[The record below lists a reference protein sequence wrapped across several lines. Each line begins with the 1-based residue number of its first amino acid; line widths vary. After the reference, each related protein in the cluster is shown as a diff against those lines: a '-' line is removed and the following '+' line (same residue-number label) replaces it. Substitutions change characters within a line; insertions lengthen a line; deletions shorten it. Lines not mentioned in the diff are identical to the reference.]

1 MAGGGNG
8 KEQNYWPGFVDVL
21 SNVVLTLVF
30 VLVVFVMALALSANK
45 VEKRMQ
51 EILKEKAASE
61 SQVISKPTTPTT
73 QGATDIEHNESG
85 AAKKNDTVTSSG
97 NIEIENNDT
106 TQKSGTRAIDAPVD
120 LQESSG
126 KIVLYYPSA
135 GVELS
140 EKTAERLEK
149 ILLANKDKLNKYKII
164 LNSYIGQEQY
174 SVANRLA
181 YYRVLYVRK
190 FLIDKGITDNQ
201 SIASK
206 ILQPEKQSVG
216 HVEIILEKN

>member
-1 MAGGGNG
+1 MAGGGNS

-51 EILKEKAASE
+51 EILKEKAVSE
-61 SQVISKPTTPTT
+61 SQSKPPVT
-73 QGATDIEHNESG
+73 QGAKDIEHNESG
-85 AAKKNDTVTSSG
+85 AAKKNDTITSSG

-106 TQKSGTRAIDAPVD
+106 TQKSGTKVIDAPVD

-126 KIVLYYPSA
+126 KIVLYYPAS

-140 EKTAERLEK
+140 DATAKKLES
-149 ILLANKDKLNKYKII
+149 ILLTNKEKLGKYKII
-164 LNSYIGQEQY
+164 LNSYMGQEQY

-190 FLIDKGITDNQ
+190 FLIDNNIASNQ
-201 SIASK
+201 SISSK
-206 ILQPEKQSVG
+206 ILQPEKVDVG

>member
-61 SQVISKPTTPTT
+61 AKLQPVQATK
-73 QGATDIEHNESG
+73 GATDIEHNESG
-85 AAKKNDTVTSSG
+85 AAKKNDTITSSG

-106 TQKSGTRAIDAPVD
+106 TQKSGTKVIDAPVD

-126 KIVLYYPSA
+126 KIILYYPVS

-140 EKTAERLEK
+140 EKTAEKLEK
-149 ILLANKDKLNKYKII
+149 ILLANKEKLKRYKIV
-164 LNSYIGQEQY
+164 LNSYLGQEQY

-190 FLIDKGITDNQ
+190 FLIDKGIADNQ
-201 SIASK
+201 SITSK
-206 ILQPEKQSVG
+206 ILQPEKSDVG